1 MNGNSTVDLHV
12 HSTASDGVL
21 SPASL
26 VETAVRL
33 GLGVFAISDHDT
45 VDGLPEAFEAARGT
59 GMAFIPAVEL
69 SINLIAGGSAHLL
82 GYFPGHDPAA
92 LCDRS
97 TDLGRALARVRTAR
111 ETRNPRII
119 EKLAQLG
126 MPLFEEEVLEY
137 AGGDVVGRPHIAQ
150 AMLARGYVQSSRE
163 AFDRFLAKGKPAY
176 VERERLLDGEALEL
190 IRNLGGLPILAHPG
204 LMERSADDL
213 IALIRSLAAR
223 GLSGLEA
230 YYPRHSS
237 EMVAALVAEADAS
250 RLLTTGGT
258 DYHGSSE
265 DTTGL
270 GGAGG
275 LFQVRASQVAGFL
288 ERCGIAVNTEGD

>member
-1 MNGNSTVDLHV
+1 MNGNATVDLHV
-12 HSTASDGVL
+12 HSTASDGAL
-21 SPASL
+21 SPGSL
-26 VETAVRL
+26 VEIAVRL
-33 GLGVFAISDHDT
+33 GLGAFAISDHDT

-69 SINLIAGGSAHLL
+69 SINLVAGGSAHLL
-82 GYFPGHDPAA
+82 GYFPGSDPAA

-97 TDLGRALARVRTAR
+97 ASLGRALARVRAAR

-126 MPLFEEEVLEY
+126 MPLFEEEVLEH

-163 AFDRFLAKGKPAY
+163 AFDRFLARGKPAY
-176 VERERLLDGEALEL
+176 VERERLWDSEALEI
-190 IRNLGGLPILAHPG
+190 IRDLGGLPVLAHPG

-213 IALIRSLAAR
+213 AALIRSLASR

-230 YYPRHSS
+230 YYPRHSP
-237 EMVAALVAEADAS
+237 EVVAALAAEAAAS
-250 RLLTTGGT
+250 GLLTTGGT
-258 DYHGSSE
+258 DYHGSPE

-275 LFQVRASQVAGFL
+275 VFQVRAFQVAAFL